1 MKLIPLTTSLILACT
16 WAVPSQAAVGE
27 TLPSGVRAT
36 QLRADVGGAV
46 RPNATLAFEVEL
58 LAIEK

>member
-36 QLRADVGGAV
+36 QLRVGVGGAV
-46 RPNATLAFEVEL
+46 RPNATLAFEV
-58 LAIEK
+58 